1 MSTTGK
7 GVGMSCWF
15 AADGT
20 SIARRWSMMT
30 VVLATAAIAILSLL
44 GAQTTAARGGGQ
56 IGESFGT
63 PGVGNGQFFNP
74 AMLGVDSQNGTIYTG
89 DYNGVLTTEASNYRI
104 QQLSPSGEFKAS
116 AEIKRFPEAGKN
128 VGLQGIAVDHELGR
142 IYIVESCRVANTGG
156 TFACR
161 AIAGGKYAA
170 RKILVYS
177 TTPEGEKLK
186 ALSSIALPEG
196 EKEIYEPKAIA
207 VDPSNHDLLIL
218 GEENAKHAV
227 IQRVSSAGV
236 LGARFVDSSDVLHPN
251 TGAESFASSLAVSN
265 TGETYT
271 LTGLSNPGSEFT
283 RAFQLPPS
291 LATVEARNGFDAG
304 QARGQL
310 EGAGEF
316 GAGVAEAGERVGLAG
331 VGDRQ
336 GAGEAFRAGVGVQHV
351 GGVDEASP
359 EHAGG
364 ADSLDDGM
372 FGVFFAEDQEVVV
385 GGVDRDRLR
394 FIDLFFTFGQGDRAQ
409 RFEFFPFGRG
419 RVDENLARRVLAAG
433 DRTAGEGAAGVRHPA
448 RFDDVDAAQFMV
460 DGDPLQADVLARFG
474 EAFDFRGGF
483 EFAAGR
489 KLLDPVVGGFGGQHA
504 VVVAGIDRA
513 VLGIHAEH
521 RRVEELAVADPRGA
535 EGFTDLTTAAGGGG
549 PDDHG
554 AEGEH
559 HDARKERTPT
569 SHGYALGSHGL
580 DNSSSTS
587 VGRVNIARIS
597 CDKAVKTGVPN
608 PAFTRL
614 CRALA

>member
-291 LATVEARNGFDAG
+291 LASVEAVPGFAAAAEKEAWALG
-304 QARGQL
+304 HESKVEKNFGGPQL
-310 EGAGEF
+310 AISADGSTLYWKDWKAHSGPTEAGELIIHGYSLSKGETTAIWGGGSSKCKITTSAAPLAASSGGNVVVFDTGAETAKTTDKPLYGLKMITF
-316 GAGVAEAGERVGLAG
+316 GAGGTGCVEPVAKFTVNGKSAAEEVSVKPGETV
-331 VGDRQ
+331 
-336 GAGEAFRAGVGVQHV
+336 
-351 GGVDEASP
+351 
-359 EHAGG
+359 
-364 ADSLDDGM
+364 
-372 FGVFFAEDQEVVV
+372 
-385 GGVDRDRLR
+385 
-394 FIDLFFTFGQGDRAQ
+394 TF
-409 RFEFFPFGRG
+409 
-419 RVDENLARRVLAAG
+419 
-433 DRTAGEGAAGVRHPA
+433 
-448 RFDDVDAAQFMV
+448 DAA
-460 DGDPLQADVLARFG
+460 
-474 EAFDFRGGF
+474 
-483 EFAAGR
+483 
-489 KLLDPVVGGFGGQHA
+489 
-504 VVVAGIDRA
+504 
-513 VLGIHAEH
+513 
-521 RRVEELAVADPRGA
+521 
-535 EGFTDLTTAAGGGG
+535 
-549 PDDHG
+549 
-554 AEGEH
+554 
-559 HDARKERTPT
+559 
-569 SHGYALGSHGL
+569 
-580 DNSSSTS
+580 SSE
-587 VGRVNIARIS
+587 
-597 CDKAVKTGVPN
+597 
-608 PAFTRL
+608 
-614 CRALA
+614 